1 MIKSLQIR
9 NYAIIEE
16 LEIRFSE
23 GLTIITGETG
33 AGKSILLGAL
43 GLIMG
48 ERADTKAL
56 YHLDQKCVVEALF
69 DIRKYRLQD
78 FFQENDIDYDNEL
91 VIRREILPSGK
102 SRAFINDTPVN
113 LRELQQ
119 LSGALIDLH
128 QQFDTLDI
136 HQVSF
141 QLRMLDALAGHRT
154 ELEAYQQ
161 GYAEYQRL
169 KHQLESLQ
177 EADRQAMREI
187 DFLQFQYNELS
198 AAALREGEQDE
209 LESELDQLANA
220 EEIKRVLSNLY
231 QGLSGEEQAVISQL
245 EEMAVSLNSVRKF
258 HPALESL
265 HQRLQGAIYE
275 LQDMAEEF
283 ERIGESTE
291 YDGERIVEVQQR
303 LDVLYRLQN
312 KHQVSSIGELLEI
325 QQRLEGQLQTY
336 GDRSDE
342 IDAIQAR
349 LDVLEKSLQE
359 RAAGLSERR
368 REVVPGF
375 QKNVLSL
382 LEQLS
387 MEHAQLQIQ
396 VRPTRTL
403 TSTGTDE
410 VEFLFAAN
418 KGGRLLPMK
427 DVASGGELSRLTL
440 VTKSLVAS
448 AIPLP
453 TLIFD
458 EIDTGISGDVA
469 LKMGNILRGLSD
481 QHQVVSITHSPQVAS
496 KANTHYFVFKQ
507 IKDERTVTRVRSL
520 SQEERIRAI
529 ATMLSQN
536 PPSDSAIEN
545 AKELLGVA

>member
-198 AAALREGEQDE
+198 AAALREG
-209 LESELDQLANA
+209 
-220 EEIKRVLSNLY
+220 
-231 QGLSGEEQAVISQL
+231 
-245 EEMAVSLNSVRKF
+245 
-258 HPALESL
+258 
-265 HQRLQGAIYE
+265 
-275 LQDMAEEF
+275 
-283 ERIGESTE
+283 
-291 YDGERIVEVQQR
+291 
-303 LDVLYRLQN
+303 
-312 KHQVSSIGELLEI
+312 
-325 QQRLEGQLQTY
+325 
-336 GDRSDE
+336 
-342 IDAIQAR
+342 
-349 LDVLEKSLQE
+349 
-359 RAAGLSERR
+359 
-368 REVVPGF
+368 
-375 QKNVLSL
+375 
-382 LEQLS
+382 
-387 MEHAQLQIQ
+387 
-396 VRPTRTL
+396 
-403 TSTGTDE
+403 
-410 VEFLFAAN
+410 
-418 KGGRLLPMK
+418 
-427 DVASGGELSRLTL
+427 
-440 VTKSLVAS
+440 
-448 AIPLP
+448 
-453 TLIFD
+453 
-458 EIDTGISGDVA
+458 
-469 LKMGNILRGLSD
+469 
-481 QHQVVSITHSPQVAS
+481 
-496 KANTHYFVFKQ
+496 
-507 IKDERTVTRVRSL
+507 
-520 SQEERIRAI
+520 
-529 ATMLSQN
+529 
-536 PPSDSAIEN
+536 
-545 AKELLGVA
+545 